1 MPNRKKD
8 SGEGTTAIPVHC
20 PPLMSYV
27 NLSSSLNI
35 SVLQS
40 YNLQNR
46 EAVLV
51 LFWDDFAPMR
61 GLLELFCPMRH
72 GAMSEDTFGITMQ
85 PSRERGWWQGW
96 NLRHSHLIGR
106 GQGCC

>member
-72 GAMSEDTFGITMQ
+72 GAMSEILLVSQ
-85 PSRERGWWQGW
+85 CSRAERGGGS
-96 NLRHSHLIGR
+96 RDGTYDTHI
-106 GQGCC
+106 